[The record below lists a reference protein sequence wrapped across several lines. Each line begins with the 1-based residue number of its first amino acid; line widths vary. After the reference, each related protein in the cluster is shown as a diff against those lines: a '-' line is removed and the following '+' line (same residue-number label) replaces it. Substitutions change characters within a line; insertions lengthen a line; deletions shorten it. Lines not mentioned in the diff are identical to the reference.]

1 MPSRGLPDLIA
12 LAYESACDL
21 AGLQGFV
28 AETARY
34 FSADGAA
41 MAIWPRSSPE
51 QLLAVPHGLEAA
63 QVARWLA
70 SSDAPN
76 GLFARLQTAPP
87 LQPFDATP
95 LPGSIAAWPA
105 GAVLAVVIDAD
116 AHNVCALILIR
127 DVASPFSEADRD
139 SLEELAGYMRRAIGI
154 NQRFVRIFSE
164 HRATRRLL
172 DSAPRGIL
180 LLGQRGQATY
190 TNDEARRIC
199 ASDDG
204 ISLND
209 NHLQLADDSALAG
222 LQSFLA
228 QARAN
233 SADSAAPISTGLRVR
248 RASDAPPY
256 QLIAYALP
264 CDPRQAA
271 LDEQENLAVV
281 MLHDPDTA
289 PVPDEQLLKT
299 YFDLTP
305 AEAQLTTVLCT
316 GHSLPT
322 AARDASISVNTARTH
337 LRSVFRKVGVHSQA
351 ALVQRITQSLH
362 FASPLD

>member
-1 MPSRGLPDLIA
+1 M
-12 LAYESACDL
+12 
-21 AGLQGFV
+21 
-28 AETARY
+28 
-34 FSADGAA
+34 
-41 MAIWPRSSPE
+41 
-51 QLLAVPHGLEAA
+51 
-63 QVARWLA
+63 
-70 SSDAPN
+70 
-76 GLFARLQTAPP
+76 
-87 LQPFDATP
+87 
-95 LPGSIAAWPA
+95 
-105 GAVLAVVIDAD
+105 
-116 AHNVCALILIR
+116 
-127 DVASPFSEADRD
+127 
-139 SLEELAGYMRRAIGI
+139 
-154 NQRFVRIFSE
+154 
-164 HRATRRLL
+164 
-172 DSAPRGIL
+172 
-180 LLGQRGQATY
+180 
-190 TNDEARRIC
+190 
-199 ASDDG
+199 
-204 ISLND
+204 
-209 NHLQLADDSALAG
+209 AG

-233 SADSAAPISTGLRVR
+233 STDSAAPISTGLRVR

-305 AEAQLTTVLCT
+305 AEAQLTTALCT

-337 LRSVFRKVGVHSQA
+337 LRSVFQKVGVHSQA